1 MTSCNCFLSSETLLR
16 RSLTHNYTLRCFVY
30 ISLSP
35 VILVLKVRP
44 LMHELTLTVLKKVSI
59 SGNSERCNKKT
70 DTFHMT
76 PTKASIGIHTK
87 IRKSTKDS

>member
-1 MTSCNCFLSSETLLR
+1 
-16 RSLTHNYTLRCFVY
+16 
-30 ISLSP
+30 
-35 VILVLKVRP
+35 
-44 LMHELTLTVLKKVSI
+44 MHELTLTVLKKVSI

-87 IRKSTKDS
+87 IRKSTKNS